1 MNAVLRHW
9 NNFTLRL
16 AQAPY
21 WPLALLARFSLA
33 ALFWR
38 SGQTK
43 ISGFAVDPL
52 DGTWQWGWP
61 QLSDSTIYLFAEE
74 YRLPLLAPEPAA
86 LLAALMEHLL
96 ALMLLLGI
104 GSRIAAIDGHHPAL
118 CLSRCLSH
126 PWPLGCRPACA
137 HRQGTWFGIG

>member
-61 QLSDSTIYLFAEE
+61 QLSDSTIYPDAYPTHGLWAV
-74 YRLPLLAPEPAA
+74 A
-86 LLAALMEHLL
+86 LLALIVRGPGLVSVDHWL
-96 ALMLLLGI
+96 
-104 GSRIAAIDGHHPAL
+104 
-118 CLSRCLSH
+118 
-126 PWPLGCRPACA
+126 A
-137 HRQGTWFGIG
+137 HRFKS